1 MVFIY
6 FQSLFKVS
14 DCDLVHLPCD
24 CCWSCDT
31 HKMFDAGTKHLSATD
46 GQLKVFLGPCG

>member
-1 MVFIY
+1 MIFIH
-6 FQSLFKVS
+6 FQSLFKVN
-14 DCDLVHLPCD
+14 DNHPVAVAGAVI
-24 CCWSCDT
+24 T